1 MYINVI
7 NTKTIK
13 KLNFK
18 KLYKNIGKTI
28 NKNNIIFVFKRE
40 NLSINK

>member
-13 KLNFK
+13 KLNLK
-18 KLYKNIGKTI
+18 KMNKNIGKI
-28 NKNNIIFVFKRE
+28 FNKNNIIFASKRE
-40 NLSINK
+40 NLLINK